1 MKYLCESSLDFGI
14 RSGGLGSSSA
24 KDVVVS
30 MSAFDDVVFSPED
43 ETVLIGAGKHGVM
56 LIGNWR
62 MWLQDMLAGDM
73 F

>member
-43 ETVLIGAGKHGVM
+43 ETVLIGAGQTWGDVDRKMADVAPGY
-56 LIGNWR
+56 
-62 MWLQDMLAGDM
+62 AGR
-73 F
+73 